1 MSTEE
6 QIHAIGQALG
16 RDLRFVEV
24 PPQDVTADMFP
35 HVPAGMLPAILAAF
49 ADTVGV
55 APEITSTVRTVTGT
69 PARTFTAWARDHAD
83 DFRARATGVS

>member
-1 MSTEE
+1 MTTEE
-6 QIHAIGQALG
+6 QIHTIGQALG

-24 PPQDVTADMFP
+24 PPQDVSADMFP

-55 APEITSTVRTVTGT
+55 APEITSTVETVTGT